1 MKSSNKVT
9 PVLDDRGCPPD
20 AIPGMGD
27 QVSLIEAKYWINQPF
42 PPGVKP
48 WEGSKTVT
56 AMQKCDVIIMA
67 RGLGW
72 SPGRRNP
79 ENPNNMIIFTQ
90 KQEGKSRSNSSLNM
104 TNFEEIRK
112 ITASKIYFILK
123 HAYRRYF
130 NVIRAL
136 LTLRLTNF
144 YPSHLDKNY
153 QNNLFLR

>member
-9 PVLDDRGCPPD
+9 PVLDDRSCPPD